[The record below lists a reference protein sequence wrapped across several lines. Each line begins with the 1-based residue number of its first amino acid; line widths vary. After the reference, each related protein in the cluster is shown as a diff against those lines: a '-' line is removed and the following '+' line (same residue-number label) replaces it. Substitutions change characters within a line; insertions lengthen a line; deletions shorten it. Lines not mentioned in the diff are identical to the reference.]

1 MIGILKEQVM
11 QHNTRNNK
19 IANSENVDAE
29 LNKKGIVDMETYKQN
44 DTGAAAFRQVM
55 SQMNIADRNAFDKQF
70 SQQWNKASANKELL
84 SVLVCEIDFFK
95 EYNENYGQQGASFML
110 LVIAL
115 ALKNICEENGY
126 FLAQYN
132 KEEFAILIRG
142 GDPEKIAEVAENL
155 RQSVEKSN
163 TEHKYSKISKIVTL
177 SIGVSSMYPKSMQML
192 MKLTNKALYNA
203 KESGRNKVFGHF
215 PENEATPTAKET
227 TSTPIIEESI
237 NETKELQSKDKP
249 VASELD
255 NIDTP
260 EMAEI
265 DKKEFTEIEKIIT
278 SEQANESNDKEPTL
292 NTDDELLLDIE
303 DSPEPPKKKM
313 FRLDIDEFF
322 NTSKDK
328 KVEEKKK
335 PAAKAKKSKFKG
347 SVDID
352 GGMF

>member
-1 MIGILKEQVM
+1 M
-11 QHNTRNNK
+11 QHNTRNKK
-19 IANSENVDAE
+19 IANSENVDAG

-70 SQQWNKASANKELL
+70 SQQWNEASANKELL

-95 EYNENYGQQGASFML
+95 EYHDNYGQQGASFML

-126 FLAQYN
+126 FLAQYD
-132 KEEFAILIRG
+132 KEEFAILIKG
-142 GDPEKIAEVAENL
+142 GNPEKIAEVAENL
-155 RQSVEKSN
+155 RQAVEKSN

-177 SIGVSSMYPKSMQML
+177 SIGVSSMHPKSMQML
-192 MKLTNKALYNA
+192 MKLTNNALHNA

-215 PENEATPTAKET
+215 PENQVEPAAQEVASAPVIE
-227 TSTPIIEESI
+227 TPIT
-237 NETKELQSKDKP
+237 ETKEVQSTNKP

-255 NIDTP
+255 NIDIP
-260 EMAEI
+260 EIDEI
-265 DKKEFTEIEKIIT
+265 DKKESTEIEKIIT
-278 SEQANESNDKEPTL
+278 SENESNDKEPTL
-292 NTDDELLLDIE
+292 NVDDALALDIDE
-303 DSPEPPKKKM
+303 APKPAKKKM
-313 FRLDIDEFF
+313 FRLDIDDFF

-328 KVEEKKK
+328 KVEKKE
-335 PAAKAKKSKFKG
+335 PETKAKKSRFKG
-347 SVDID
+347 SIDID